1 MNDGCSLY
9 LVIVHGLVRERER
22 IVPYNAYHTACGADL
37 QLKESEI
44 ALFSPDT
51 LLLFDIDGTL
61 LGGMP
66 PTHRQAICEAVRHLF
81 GETITPE
88 EITHTAGRTDTAI
101 VYRVLEHRGISRDTI
116 TPLLP
121 ALFDAMAVAYKRLRP
136 TDLRP
141 YVLPAVAETLRWL
154 EQRQAAL
161 GLVTG
166 NLTAIAWSKL
176 SAAGIAPYFQC
187 GAFGEEAEARDT
199 LPALAAARA
208 GECFGWAFQP
218 ERTFVIGDTP
228 FDIACGAACG
238 FRTIAVATG
247 RFHSFEELDGHR
259 PDFLLHDLGELPTL
273 DSAAGG

>member
-1 MNDGCSLY
+1 MVHY
-9 LVIVHGLVRERER
+9 LPGKRER
-22 IVPYNAYHTACGADL
+22 IAFYNAYHTACGADL
-37 QLKESEI
+37 QLRESEI
-44 ALFSPDT
+44 ALFGPHT

-61 LGGMP
+61 MGGMP
-66 PTHRQAICEAVRHLF
+66 PTHRQAICEAIGQLV
-81 GETITPE
+81 GVTIIPE

-101 VYRVLEHRGISRDTI
+101 IYGILEQRGISRDTI

-121 ALFDAMAVAYKRLRP
+121 ALFDTMAVVYKQLRP
-136 TDLRP
+136 ADLRS
-141 YVLPAVAETLRWL
+141 YLLPAVAETLRWL

-176 SAAGIAPYFQC
+176 SAAGIARYFQC

-199 LPALAAARA
+199 LPALAASRAR
-208 GECFGWAFQP
+208 EFFGRAFQP

-247 RFHSFEELDGHR
+247 RFHSFEELDGYR
-259 PDFLLHDLGELPTL
+259 PDFLLRDLGELPTL
-273 DSAAGG
+273 NDLLNK

>member
-1 MNDGCSLY
+1 MY
-9 LVIVHGLVRERER
+9 LVIVHGLIDGERER

-37 QLKESEI
+37 QLSESEI
-44 ALFSPDT
+44 ALFGPDT

-66 PTHRQAICEAVRHLF
+66 PTHRQAICEAMLHHF
-81 GETITPE
+81 GVAITPE

-101 VYRVLEHRGISRDTI
+101 VYRVLEQRGISRDTI

-121 ALFDAMAVAYKRLRP
+121 ALFDAMAAAYKQLRP
-136 TDLRP
+136 ADLRP
-141 YVLPAVAETLRWL
+141 YLLPAVAETLRWL

-176 SAAGIAPYFQC
+176 SAAGIAQYFQC

-208 GECFGWAFQP
+208 RECFGRAFQP
-218 ERTFVIGDTP
+218 EHTFVVGDTP

-259 PDFLLHDLGELPTL
+259 PDFLLRDLGELPTL
-273 DSAAGG
+273 ANLG

>member
-1 MNDGCSLY
+1 MFG
-9 LVIVHGLVRERER
+9 
-22 IVPYNAYHTACGADL
+22 
-37 QLKESEI
+37 
-44 ALFSPDT
+44 PDT

-66 PTHRQAICEAVRHLF
+66 PTHRQAICEAMLHLF
-81 GETITPE
+81 GVTITPE

-101 VYRVLEHRGISRDTI
+101 VYRILEQHGISRDAI

-121 ALFDAMAVAYKRLRP
+121 VLFDAMAVAYKQLRP
-136 TDLRP
+136 ADLRP
-141 YVLPAVAETLRWL
+141 YLLPAVAETLRWL

-176 SAAGIAPYFQC
+176 SAAGIAHYFQC

-199 LPALAAARA
+199 LPALAASRA
-208 GECFGWAFQP
+208 CERFGRTFRP
-218 ERTFVIGDTP
+218 DCTFVIGDTP
-228 FDIACGAACG
+228 FDIACGVACG
-238 FRTIAVATG
+238 FRAIAVATG

-259 PDFLLHDLGELPTL
+259 PDFLLRDLGELPAL
-273 DSAAGG
+273 DDLLKS